1 MKKLHFGRYDYAA
14 FLAFIAYAAGSVIF
28 PVVIPDLA
36 EALNFPLE
44 SGGMGAAGA
53 LHAVRCGAMV
63 LSMAGAGFMA
73 ARFGLRTSI
82 IPGLVLMS
90 GAVGFTVLV
99 PSYRFLL
106 LIMLFAGAGEGMLE
120 ALATPF
126 VQELHRDEEPGR
138 YVNFAHGFW
147 SAGVAMATI
156 GAGILLNSD
165 FQWQSALLIVALCG
179 VPGIILLLL
188 PSPAEQAKLNASGKQ
203 SGKEVLGNAGKIL
216 KCGRFW
222 LFFAAIFFA
231 GGSEWCL
238 TFWIPTFVRMVHQ
251 ASVFVSGVAM
261 ALFAF
266 GMVLGRMLS
275 GLWVPQK
282 YLPGLLIG
290 SGLFSFLIGILI
302 PFAPGVIS
310 VCVLVT
316 LAGIGVGPFWPTIQ
330 SVCVDKLQLDSTLIY
345 IILSC
350 AGIPG
355 CGIFSW
361 LQGAV
366 GDIPFI
372 GLRNSF
378 FLMPFSVLIMT
389 VILLFACRKQRTQ
402 LF

>member
-1 MKKLHFGRYDYAA
+1 
-14 FLAFIAYAAGSVIF
+14 
-28 PVVIPDLA
+28 
-36 EALNFPLE
+36 
-44 SGGMGAAGA
+44 
-53 LHAVRCGAMV
+53 
-63 LSMAGAGFMA
+63 
-73 ARFGLRTSI
+73 
-82 IPGLVLMS
+82 
-90 GAVGFTVLV
+90 V

-106 LIMLFAGAGEGMLE
+106 LIMFFAGAGEGMLE

-147 SAGVAMATI
+147 SAGVALATV
-156 GAGILLNSD
+156 GAGILLNND
-165 FQWQSALLIVALCG
+165 FQWQSALLTVALCG

-188 PSPAEQAKLNASGKQ
+188 PSPAEQVKLNASGSK
-203 SGKEVLGNAGKIL
+203 SGKEVLSSAGKIFR
-216 KCGRFW
+216 CGRFW

-231 GGSEWCL
+231 GGGEWCL

-282 YLPGLLIG
+282 HLPGLLIG
-290 SGLFSFLIGILI
+290 SGIFSCLIGILI
-302 PFAPGVIS
+302 PSAPGVVS
-310 VCVLVT
+310 VCILVT
-316 LAGIGVGPFWPTIQ
+316 LAGIGIGPFWPTIQ

-355 CGIFSW
+355 RGVFSW
-361 LQGAV
+361 LQGMV
-366 GDIPFI
+366 GDIAFI

-378 FLMPFSVLIMT
+378 FLMPLSILIMT
-389 VILLFACRKQRTQ
+389 VILLFACRKKRA
-402 LF
+402 

>member
-63 LSMAGAGFMA
+63 LSMACAGFMA
-73 ARFGLRTSI
+73 GRFGLRSSI

-90 GAVGFTVLV
+90 GAVGITVLV

-106 LIMLFAGAGEGMLE
+106 LIMFFAGAGEGMLE

-147 SAGVAMATI
+147 SAGVALATV
-156 GAGILLNSD
+156 GAGILLNND
-165 FQWQSALLIVALCG
+165 FQWQSALLTVALCG

-188 PSPAEQAKLNASGKQ
+188 PSPAEQVKLNASGSK
-203 SGKEVLGNAGKIL
+203 SGKEVLSSAGKIFR
-216 KCGRFW
+216 CGRFW

-231 GGSEWCL
+231 GGGEWCL

-282 YLPGLLIG
+282 HLPGLLIG
-290 SGLFSFLIGILI
+290 SGIFSCLIGILI
-302 PFAPGVIS
+302 PSAPGVVS
-310 VCVLVT
+310 VCILVT
-316 LAGIGVGPFWPTIQ
+316 LAGIGIGPFWPTIQ

-355 CGIFSW
+355 RGVFSW
-361 LQGAV
+361 LQGMV
-366 GDIPFI
+366 GDIAFI

-378 FLMPFSVLIMT
+378 FLMPLSILIMT
-389 VILLFACRKQRTQ
+389 VILLFACRKKRA
-402 LF
+402 

>member
-1 MKKLHFGRYDYAA
+1 LKKLHFGRYDYAA

-63 LSMAGAGFMA
+63 LSMACAGFMA
-73 ARFGLRTSI
+73 GRFGLRSSI

-90 GAVGFTVLV
+90 GAVGITVLV

-106 LIMLFAGAGEGMLE
+106 LIMFFAGAGEGMLE

-147 SAGVAMATI
+147 SAGVALATV
-156 GAGILLNSD
+156 GAGILLNND
-165 FQWQSALLIVALCG
+165 FQWQSALLTVALCG

-188 PSPAEQAKLNASGKQ
+188 PSPAEQVKLNASGSK
-203 SGKEVLGNAGKIL
+203 SGKEVLSSAGKIFR
-216 KCGRFW
+216 CGRFW

-231 GGSEWCL
+231 GGGEWCL

-282 YLPGLLIG
+282 HLPGLLIG
-290 SGLFSFLIGILI
+290 SGIFSCLIGILI
-302 PFAPGVIS
+302 PSAPGVVS
-310 VCVLVT
+310 VCILVT
-316 LAGIGVGPFWPTIQ
+316 LAGIGIGPFWPTIQ

-355 CGIFSW
+355 RGVFSW
-361 LQGAV
+361 LQGMV
-366 GDIPFI
+366 GDIAFI

-378 FLMPFSVLIMT
+378 FLMPLSILIMT
-389 VILLFACRKQRTQ
+389 VILLFACRKKRA
-402 LF
+402 

>member
-36 EALNFPLE
+36 EALNFPLK

-63 LSMAGAGFMA
+63 VSMACAGFMA
-73 ARFGLRTSI
+73 ARFGLRFSI

-147 SAGVAMATI
+147 SAGVALATV

-165 FQWQSALLIVALCG
+165 FHWQSALLIVALCG
-179 VPGIILLLL
+179 APVIILLLL
-188 PSPAEQAKLNASGKQ
+188 PSPAEQLKLNAAGNK
-203 SGKEVLGNAGKIL
+203 SGKEVLSSAGKIL

-231 GGSEWCL
+231 GGGEWCL

-282 YLPGLLIG
+282 HLPGLLIG
-290 SGLFSFLIGILI
+290 SGIFSCLIGILI
-302 PFAPGVIS
+302 PFAPGVVS
-310 VCVLVT
+310 VCILVT

-355 CGIFSW
+355 CGVFSW
-361 LQGAV
+361 LQGMV
-366 GDIPFI
+366 GDIACI

-378 FLMPFSVLIMT
+378 FLMPLSVLIMT
-389 VILLFACRKQRTQ
+389 VILLFACRKQRA
-402 LF
+402 